1 MAVISRG
8 EAWPAAWH
16 VEYSQV
22 PSPWRALALRHATPR
37 WADELAHR
45 VHASARPGP
54 DLRVWWPRTS
64 LSLSLPRARAPSR
77 PRAGAAAGVKRRK
90 PCRRQPATTRR
101 GLTRHAPPASHRDT
115 LASRRE
121 RDAHRI
127 LLRARGDDDAVA
139 CATPPSA
146 TRSSSRPRQAG
157 RRATWPSP
165 LLSKGQGAAQQWWWT
180 GGGRPPAPD
189 HHSLSLKRSACLL
202 PPSAF
207 LRRSVLYKYFP
218 DHAPSFFMSSAPQL
232 TLPPSY
238 LLLLRSS
245 RPPLARARARARARP
260 PRRSPRPAPGTTSKH
275 NLLHA
280 EASHL
285 SSRPPPVRS

>member
-8 EAWPAAWH
+8 EAWAAAWH

-77 PRAGAAAGVKRRK
+77 PWAGAAAGVKRRK

-157 RRATWPSP
+157 DLALPSP
-165 LLSKGQGAAQQWWWT
+165 LQRPRRGAAVVVDWWWT
-180 GGGRPPAPD
+180 
-189 HHSLSLKRSACLL
+189 
-202 PPSAF
+202 
-207 LRRSVLYKYFP
+207 
-218 DHAPSFFMSSAPQL
+218 
-232 TLPPSY
+232 
-238 LLLLRSS
+238 SS
-245 RPPLARARARARARP
+245 RPRP
-260 PRRSPRPAPGTTSKH
+260 PLPVV
-275 NLLHA
+275 
-280 EASHL
+280 EAVCL
-285 SSRPPPVRS
+285 PPPSLRFSPPQRTV